1 MSNPGAYG
9 YEVSVLG
16 AEDGGGFLVTFP
28 DCPGV
33 IGVGETTEQ
42 AVSDGQQ
49 ALFAAL
55 DALKAVDREP
65 PLPGAARAGAP
76 SAPRMIR

>member
-1 MSNPGAYG
+1 MSDVDAYA
-9 YEVSVLG
+9 YDVTELG

-28 DCPGV
+28 DLPGV
-33 IGVGETTEQ
+33 IGIGETAQQ
-42 AVSDGQQ
+42 AMADGQQ

-65 PLPGAARAGAP
+65 PVPGVRHAAAP
-76 SAPRMIR
+76 LA